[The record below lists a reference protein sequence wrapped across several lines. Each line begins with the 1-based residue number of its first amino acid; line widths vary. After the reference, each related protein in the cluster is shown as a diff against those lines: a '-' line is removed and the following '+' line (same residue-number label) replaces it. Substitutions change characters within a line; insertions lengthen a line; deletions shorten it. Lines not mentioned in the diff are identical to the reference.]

1 MASIVFVINRSRS
14 RARLRLTRYRPGVSI
29 GGMRHGVYTAPGCLL
44 AGAIAALLCAG
55 CGNESGAKDSSSIVL
70 VVTPPETRAP
80 LVFKGAA
87 AVAAEYALPGTESRA
102 AQSNKN
108 SGLSASETFVVVRH
122 LILPDSPSADK
133 RKAILEAA
141 LLSAVKDKL
150 VRALLV
156 APASEGTVDAF
167 RAVRSRRKD
176 ISLVAFEPSE
186 ERLAVEAAADLVVE
200 VDRLYRPYYAVQSAK
215 KAGAKRF
222 VEAASGSPVSLS
234 RARESAILKAACT
247 EFGLAYR
254 SAKAAPNSKGY
265 GWLGDIG
272 PDCALYCAEP
282 SVAPF
287 ITEAALATGALVV
300 DGGPDSLEVWV
311 NALAAGLPADFKKLN
326 PEARL
331 KHIEKAAVGV
341 TGAGRIAVWTTGYGS
356 ESVEALGGFLYMC
369 VRGTAKLDD
378 SKALVS
384 ALRTRFPGSAWIA
397 SFDADPVTGVKAGNH
412 LLLRQDPYVFGYGYQ
427 QSAFFSMPPSYLTIK
442 ASAP

>member
-1 MASIVFVINRSRS
+1 
-14 RARLRLTRYRPGVSI
+14 
-29 GGMRHGVYTAPGCLL
+29 MRHGVHTALGCLL
-44 AGAIAALLCAG
+44 AGILAAILCVG
-55 CGNESGAKDSSSIVL
+55 CGNESGVKDSSSIVL

-87 AVAAEYALPGTESRA
+87 AVAAEYALPDTESRA
-102 AQSNKN
+102 VQTSKRQDT
-108 SGLSASETFVVVRH
+108 SAPKASVVIRH
-122 LILPDSPSADK
+122 VILPDSPSADK

-167 RAVRSRRKD
+167 RSVRSRRKD
-176 ISLVAFEPSE
+176 VSLVAFEPSE

-222 VEAASGSPVSLS
+222 VEAASSSPVSGA

-254 SAKAAPNSKGY
+254 SAKAAPNTKGY
-265 GWLGDIG
+265 GWLGNIG

-287 ITEAALATGALVV
+287 IAEAALATGALVV
-300 DGGPDSLEVWV
+300 DGGPDSLEVWA
-311 NALAAGLPADFKKLN
+311 NALAAGLPADFKKLG

-331 KHIEKAAVGV
+331 KYMEKAAVGV
-341 TGAGRIAVWTTGYGS
+341 MGDGRIAVWTTGYGS
-356 ESVEALGGFLYMC
+356 ESVEGLGEFLYMC
-369 VRGTAKLDD
+369 VRGAAKLDD
-378 SKALVS
+378 SKAFVS
-384 ALRTRFPGSAWIA
+384 AIRARFPGSAWIA
-397 SFDADPVTGVKAGNH
+397 SFDSDPVTGVKAGNH
-412 LLLRQDPYVFGYGYQ
+412 LLLRQDPYIFGYGYQ
-427 QSAFFSMPPSYLTIK
+427 QSAFFSMPSSYLMIR
-442 ASAP
+442 ASTP